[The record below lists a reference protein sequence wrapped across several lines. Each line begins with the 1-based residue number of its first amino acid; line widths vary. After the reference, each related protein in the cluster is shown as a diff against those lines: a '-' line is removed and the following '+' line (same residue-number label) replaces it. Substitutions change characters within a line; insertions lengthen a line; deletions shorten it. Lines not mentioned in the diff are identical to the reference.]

1 MAADEEGV
9 ISRLRAIWSE
19 VVYPLVEKAGGRIV
33 KTMGDGFLAEF
44 QSPVEAVRT
53 VLAIQET
60 MSSRDLDIPEQ
71 ERLRFRIGCYVG
83 DIVAVDV
90 SVVI

>member
-1 MAADEEGV
+1 LTTIIAAELAAYSRLLAADEEGV

-60 MSSRDLDIPEQ
+60 MSSRDLDI
-71 ERLRFRIGCYVG
+71 
-83 DIVAVDV
+83 VAP
-90 SVVI
+90 